1 MNVIRRRRETK
12 PKKAVRTARK
22 AVKAWAIYRTVR
34 RFTSC
39 RIGFTV
45 AGLVATALAAIF
57 AKRRSSSTSDYIG
70 AVPSP
75 TPPPPDPDQVEHR
88 YVETQQ
94 TGV

>member
-1 MNVIRRRRETK
+1 MNVIRRRKATK

-34 RFTSC
+34 RFTPW

-57 AKRRSSSTSDYIG
+57 AKRRSRSTPEYIG
-70 AVPSP
+70 AVRAP
-75 TPPPPDPDQVEHR
+75 TPPPTDPDQVEQR